1 MATNKIL
8 DYYIAEDENSL
19 PDATEFMQPYYQ
31 RTKKKIRTKTAL
43 KNVGKAIFN
52 FFGIII
58 SAILKLVTSVIQVIS
73 IVFTVIAGLMWMIMK
88 LSSEAGEDLSAVSN
102 IFWIFFGITIACMVI
117 GALSKIFIDSRS
129 KS

>member
-31 RTKKKIRTKTAL
+31 RAQKKIRVKTAL
-43 KNVGKAIFN
+43 TNVGKAIFN

-58 SAILKLVTSVIQVIS
+58 SAILKLITSVIQVIS

-102 IFWIFFGITIACMVI
+102 VFWIFFGITIVCMVI